1 MIDPAFSSSDFH
13 AQSSDQVLTTLD
25 SQADGLSGEQVSLR
39 QKKFGANRLTPPAGE
54 SNWLK
59 FLRQFNNVLIYV
71 LLAAALMSWLLG
83 RWTDGAVIF
92 AVVIINGMFGF
103 IQEGKAEQAL
113 ASIRSM
119 LRVHTH
125 VMRDGVRQQIDA
137 EELVPGDV
145 VLLESGDRVPADLRL
160 IEGINLG
167 VQESA
172 LTGES
177 FSVQKNTDPVSPE
190 APLAERFCMLYA
202 GTLVTQGRARGVTV
216 GIGDDTEIGKIGS
229 MLRAVEPLATPLM
242 KQLGDLGHTLTKA
255 ILVLTAFTFLFGWI
269 WRSYP
274 VDELFM
280 AAVGLAVAAI
290 PEGLPA
296 VITITLAIGVQRM
309 ANHNAIIRR
318 LPAVETLGS
327 VSVICTDKTGTL
339 TRNEMSAQSIQ
350 LSGGE
355 LTVSGVGYH
364 PEGNITSDEQ
374 PPSDNQQLILQR
386 LSTAA
391 ILCNDARFD
400 QQSQPWQLHGDP
412 TEGALLILAAKAGLD
427 PAIIQQ
433 SVPRLAEIPFESSHG
448 YMATLHP
455 APEGNSM
462 PYQLLLKGAPEKVL
476 TMCSGVW
483 TPGSILPL
491 HIDEWQ
497 QAIDSF
503 AARGQ
508 RVLALAEADTSQPEI
523 SITNNPDGTP
533 NLSAYQFSLLGLVGI
548 MDPPRDEARHAIAQC
563 QQAGIRVIMVTGD
576 HASTAA
582 AIGSQLGFSE
592 PLQVITGSEL
602 EGLSDPELQQKAAQL
617 DIVARATPAHKLR
630 LVAALQADQ
639 QVVAMTG
646 DGVNDAPALKRAD
659 IGVAMGMKGT
669 EAAKEAAGMVLA
681 DDNFA
686 TLRTAVLE
694 GRTVYD
700 NLRKALV
707 FLLPTNGGQA
717 LVMIAAILLGIT
729 LPITPVQILWINMVS
744 AITLSLPL
752 VFDKAAAN
760 LMQRSPRQSDEALL
774 SPSLLFRI
782 AFVSVLLMGLT
793 LVLYNWSI
801 RHQADLAHARTVAIN
816 SLVVAEMVYLIS
828 CRSLT
833 GSTLTLKSWLEN
845 GYALLAI
852 FALLLMQLALTYL
865 PFMHAL
871 FGTAAITLQDWL
883 IITGSSLLL
892 YLLMEL
898 EKHLTPRLFG
908 PAA

>member
-582 AIGSQLGFSE
+582 AIGSQLGLSE

-908 PAA
+908 PAT

>member
-582 AIGSQLGFSE
+582 AIGSQLGLSE

-782 AFVSVLLMGLT
+782 TFVSVLLMGLT

-883 IITGSSLLL
+883 IITGSCLLL

>member
-523 SITNNPDGTP
+523 SITNNPDSTP

-582 AIGSQLGFSE
+582 AIGSQLGLSE

-782 AFVSVLLMGLT
+782 TFVSVLLMGLT

-908 PAA
+908 PAT

>member
-160 IEGINLG
+160 IEGNNLG

-582 AIGSQLGFSE
+582 AIGSQLGLSE

>member
-582 AIGSQLGFSE
+582 AIGSQLGLSE

-782 AFVSVLLMGLT
+782 AFVSALLMGLT

>member
-582 AIGSQLGFSE
+582 AIGSQLGLSE

-782 AFVSVLLMGLT
+782 TFVSVLLMGLT

>member
-160 IEGINLG
+160 IEEINLG

-400 QQSQPWQLHGDP
+400 QQSQPWQLYGDP

-523 SITNNPDGTP
+523 SITNNPDSTP

-908 PAA
+908 PAT

>member
-400 QQSQPWQLHGDP
+400 QQSQPWQLYGDP

-582 AIGSQLGFSE
+582 AIGSQLGLSE